1 MTNLNLI
8 ISSLIICFF
17 FVVVGENG
25 SCRNRESPAGKPTV
39 MRKDKLP
46 AGVWGGEH
54 IRMDVTEDG
63 ANLEF
68 DCASSTI
75 DEPIVL
81 DRSGNFDV
89 KGKYS
94 AQHGGPIRRDEETN
108 SPAAHYVGH
117 VKDGEMTLT
126 ITIADKKEAIGSFNL
141 TRGSEGRL
149 MKCR

>member
-8 ISSLIICFF
+8 IPSLIVCFL
-17 FVVVGENG
+17 FVVVGENN
-25 SCRNRESPAGKPTV
+25 SCHNRDAAKSKPAVTSKG
-39 MRKDKLP
+39 KLP

-54 IRMDVTEDG
+54 LRMDVTESG
-63 ANLEF
+63 ANLEY

-75 DEPIVL
+75 DEPIIV
-81 DRSGNFDV
+81 DGNGKFDV

-94 AQHGGPIRRDEETN
+94 PQHGGPIRRDEETN
-108 SPAAHYVGH
+108 SPSARYVGH

-126 ITIADKKEAIGSFNL
+126 ITIADKKEPIGSFNL
-141 TRGSEGRL
+141 TQGSEGRL

>member
-8 ISSLIICFF
+8 IPSLIVCFL
-17 FVVVGENG
+17 FVVVGENN
-25 SCRNRESPAGKPTV
+25 SCGNREAAKSNPTV
-39 MRKDKLP
+39 TKDRLP

-54 IRMDVTEDG
+54 IRMEVTGSG
-63 ANLEF
+63 ASLEY

-75 DEPIVL
+75 DEPVIV
-81 DRSGNFDV
+81 DRDGKFDV

-94 AQHGGPIRRDEETN
+94 PQHGGPIRRDEETN
-108 SPAAHYVGH
+108 SPAARYVGH

-126 ITIADKKEAIGSFNL
+126 ITIADRKEPIGTFNL
-141 TRGSEGRL
+141 TQGSEGRV